1 MSNTSSKNTDA
12 DRAATGCAKPTS
24 LWRTP
29 HYGLWFTADTSDVFA
44 DAVVT
49 FAIPLVAYSLSQSEF
64 ISGSMA
70 TIAMAT
76 VMVLLPLG
84 GVIADRFS
92 RRRLMIAQGVGQ
104 GIIALLLAV
113 CMVTHTLTVPL
124 LAVAVLMFGVVSG
137 LLGSAT
143 DAILRSLVPS
153 ELFARAQSVREGRE
167 AGVSL
172 LSNPIGGALYGI
184 FPWLP
189 FAAGGALSVVGGA
202 AAGFLPRKDADGEQA
217 GEGEKAAESAQSKTV
232 PERRSS
238 FLADFIQGWH
248 WAFTRRTLPWIVLS
262 GMLMNVGFA
271 GLETAVQLSLI
282 AKGTNPVMIGMLF
295 AGMGVC
301 SFFGALIAN
310 RIVDRFRSSA
320 IIMVTTLFTFV
331 CFVPLVFSDDYWVA
345 FVCLSLVGL
354 LLPALNSCEFGF
366 IYGRTPD
373 ELQGR
378 VSSVVETSLGA
389 LGAVTPALAGLT
401 LQFAPSG
408 FRIVAIAASVLM
420 ACCMII
426 ALVSPIRHIPITA
439 NWQEAEI

>member
-1 MSNTSSKNTDA
+1 MGDTFSENNDV

-44 DAVVT
+44 DAVIT

-64 ISGSMA
+64 VSGSMA
-70 TIAMAT
+70 TIAMTT

-92 RRRLMIAQGVGQ
+92 RRRLMIAQGVGE
-104 GIIALLLAV
+104 GVIALLLAACV
-113 CMVTHTLTVPL
+113 VTHTLTVPL
-124 LAVAVLMFGVVSG
+124 LAAAVLMFGVVSG

-143 DAILRSLVPS
+143 DAILRSIVPS

-189 FAAGGALSVVGGA
+189 FAAGGALSVIGGA
-202 AAGFLPRKDADGEQA
+202 AAGFLPRKSANGERI
-217 GEGEKAAESAQSKTV
+217 EEEAESTQPETDS
-232 PERRSS
+232 ERRPS
-238 FLADFIQGWH
+238 FLADFIQGWR
-248 WAFTRRTLPWIVLS
+248 WTFTRHTLPWIVLS

-271 GLETAVQLSLI
+271 GLETAVQLNLI
-282 AKGTNPVMIGMLF
+282 AKGTNPVMIGVLF

-310 RIVDRFRSSA
+310 RIVDRFRSGS
-320 IIMVTTLFTFV
+320 IITVTTLFTLI
-331 CFVPLVFSDDYWVA
+331 CFVPLAFSDDYWVA
-345 FVCLSLVGL
+345 FACLSLVGL

-389 LGAVTPALAGLT
+389 LGAITPALAGLT

-408 FRIVAIAASVLM
+408 FRIVATAASVLM

-426 ALVSPIRHIPITA
+426 ALLSPIRHIPITA